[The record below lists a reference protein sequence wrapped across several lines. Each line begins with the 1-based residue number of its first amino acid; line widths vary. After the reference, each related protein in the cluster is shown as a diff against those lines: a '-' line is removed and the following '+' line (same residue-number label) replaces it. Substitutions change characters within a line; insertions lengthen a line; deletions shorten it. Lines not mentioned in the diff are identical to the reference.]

1 MTKIIFS
8 ITWLAI
14 SGGILF
20 LFTQPTYDDAKA
32 LEQKIEEYN
41 QALDKASELQ
51 QLKQSLLSRYD
62 TFNPADIDRL
72 HKMLPDHVDNVRL
85 VLDIDN
91 LASKNGM
98 AIQNVVISDQS
109 SKEGASGV
117 IGVIGGGKQKHDS
130 LTLKF
135 STSGTYQNFAILLQE
150 LEASLRVVDLV
161 SLGMDRETSSQS
173 GIKSPEPTYRY
184 NITIRTYWL
193 K

>member
-1 MTKIIFS
+1 MILS
-8 ITWLAI
+8 VTWLALA
-14 SGGILF
+14 GGILF
-20 LFTQPTYDDAKA
+20 FFTQPTYDDGKV
-32 LEQKIEEYN
+32 LERKIEEYN

-51 QLKQSLLSRYD
+51 QLKQSLLSRYS
-62 TFNPADIDRL
+62 TFTSADIDRL

-109 SKEGASGV
+109 SKEATSGV
-117 IGVIGGGKQKHDS
+117 ISPTGGAKQKYDS

-135 STSGTYQNFAILLQE
+135 ATSGTYQNFVSFLQE

-161 SLGMDRETSSQS
+161 SLGLELETASTRGGKPSD
-173 GIKSPEPTYRY
+173 PTYRY